1 MNDRHKRFADE
12 YITNGFNGYLAYI
25 AVYGV
30 KKNRHTAESNAT
42 RLLSNAEIKQYVE
55 DRKKELSQN
64 TQVDFDWIV
73 EQQINVYNLALIQQ
87 KQSITGEMYAKP
99 DLGNANKAI
108 DQLAKLH
115 GAYAPDKTQI
125 SGDLGISIDIDL
137 ND

>member
-25 AVYGV
+25 SVYGV
-30 KKNRHTAESNAT
+30 KENRNTAEASASQ
-42 RLLSNAEIKQYVE
+42 LLSNPKVSKYVE
-55 DRKKELSQN
+55 ERKAELAKN

-73 EQQINVYNLALIQQ
+73 NQHLNVYNLTLIQQ
-87 KQSITGEMYAKP
+87 RQSITGEMYSKP
-99 DLGNANKAI
+99 DLGNANKAL

-115 GAYAPDKTQI
+115 GLYAPDKKQI